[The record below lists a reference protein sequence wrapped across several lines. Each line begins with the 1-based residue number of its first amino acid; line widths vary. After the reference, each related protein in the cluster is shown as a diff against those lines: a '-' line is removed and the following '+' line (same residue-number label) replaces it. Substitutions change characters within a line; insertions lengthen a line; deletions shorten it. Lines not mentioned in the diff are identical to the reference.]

1 MLAGKALLKRGV
13 PAPAP
18 FRVLF
23 GGGGAEEGIHFGV
36 AVMAHVGPQNRRRV
50 GRVDALD
57 ADSGVVPA
65 YSSSIVTSN
74 APLVTR
80 FAHEPGSSAVRIRK

>member
-13 PAPAP
+13 QRLAP

-23 GGGGAEEGIHFGV
+23 GGGGAEEGIHFGI
-36 AVMAHVGPQNRRRV
+36 AVMAHVGPQDRRRV

-65 YSSSIVTSN
+65 VQ
-74 APLVTR
+74 LVHR
-80 FAHEPGSSAVRIRK
+80 HVERAACDAVRP